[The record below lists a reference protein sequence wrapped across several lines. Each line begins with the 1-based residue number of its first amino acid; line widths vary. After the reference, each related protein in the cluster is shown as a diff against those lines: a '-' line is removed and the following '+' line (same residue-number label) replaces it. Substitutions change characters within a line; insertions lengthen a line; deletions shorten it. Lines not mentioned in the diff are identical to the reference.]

1 MANHEHGAGSG
12 HGKGMAFRD
21 QIAGAVVDAVNPQGH
36 DTIYDIGSGD
46 GHYSA
51 QFAEKALRVVAFDA
65 RPDVFQGENYQ
76 QSNITAVP
84 GNICPWA
91 EAHGFQDAS
100 QVFFSNS
107 FHDMPCQEKLL
118 ELLGSTLRPT
128 SRLNFVEFKL
138 ATPFGPPVDIR
149 YSPERLKQV
158 VEAQGFRLVK
168 ELSFEYLYFHTYE
181 KLKE

>member
-1 MANHEHGAGSG
+1 MAHHDHVPGTGN
-12 HGKGMAFRD
+12 GKGMAFRD
-21 QIAGAVVDAVNPQGH
+21 QIANSVIDAVNPQAH

-51 QFAEKALRVVAFDA
+51 RLAEKAARVVAFDA

-76 QSNITAVP
+76 KANITAVP
-84 GNICPWA
+84 GNICPWV
-91 EAHGFQDAS
+91 EAHGFHEAS

-118 ELLGSTLRPT
+118 ELLGSTLRPA

-138 ATPFGPPVDIR
+138 ATPFGPPADIR
-149 YSPERLKQV
+149 YSPERLKQL
-158 VEAQGFRLVK
+158 VEAKGFRLVK
-168 ELSFEYLYFHTYE
+168 ELSFEYHYFHTYE

>member
-1 MANHEHGAGSG
+1 MEHHG
-12 HGKGMAFRD
+12 HGGKGMAFLD
-21 QIAGAVVDAVNPQGH
+21 QISGPVVEAVNVQPQQ
-36 DTIYDIGSGD
+36 TIYDIGSGD

-51 QFAEKALRVVAFDA
+51 RFAEKADVVMAFDA
-65 RPDVFQGENYQ
+65 RPEVFQGENYQ
-76 QSNITAVP
+76 KPNIKSVA

-91 EAHGFQDAS
+91 EEHGFGQAH

-118 ELLGSTLRPT
+118 MWLGSTLKPS

-138 ATPFGPPVDIR
+138 ETPFGPPTNIR
-149 YSPERLKQV
+149 YSPERLKNL

-168 ELSFEYLYFHTYE
+168 ELSFEYHYFHTYE
-181 KLKE
+181 KI